1 MMARVS
7 DVILGFDPR
16 ISSPRDPRVKPEDD
30 GAIGYGVAMN
40 RNRSEE
46 AA

>member
-7 DVILGFDPR
+7 DVIRGLDPR
-16 ISSPRDPRVKPEDD
+16 IASGGDPRVKPEDD
-30 GAIGYGVAMN
+30 GAFGYDAAMK
-40 RNRSEE
+40 RTRSEE